1 MAKKKWPPPGFPL
14 VEGEHRLTASWSI
27 RLPGQFARRIED
39 GSLVLWRPGLTIRL
53 AAWNNDHGQSQADR
67 AARIKK
73 CASPNRFAEQEAVAN
88 GVTRF
93 SYRLRDDNN
102 DGPVESVYG
111 FVIGDDGHLQ
121 LGIYF
126 DDPADEQ
133 VARELVQ
140 GVSLRGTA
148 EQRPRRG

>member
-14 VEGEHRLTASWSI
+14 AEGELPLTASWSI

-39 GSLVLWRPGLTIRL
+39 GSLVLWRPGLTIWL
-53 AAWNNDHGQSQADR
+53 VAWNNDHGQSQADR
-67 AARIKK
+67 VAWIKK
-73 CASPNRFAEQEAVAN
+73 SASPKRFAEQEAEAG

-93 SYRLRDDNN
+93 SYRLRDDSD

-121 LGIYF
+121 LSIYF
-126 DDPADEQ
+126 DDPTDER

-140 GVSLRGTA
+140 GVSLRGTV
-148 EQRPRRG
+148 EQDGVL